1 MSTSHTIGSPS
12 TNSQNILETST
23 SSRPSRYRQFI
34 DDISANRNAYFL
46 TVVASFGGMFFGWDT
61 GLIGGI
67 LTMPAFQDSFGLEKG
82 SSTYTNVSG
91 NIVSVLQGGCFF
103 GALSSFYISDVF
115 GRKKALFVADFI
127 FLVGSIIQTTSG
139 MGTTS
144 LGQLYAGRFIG
155 GFGVGLVSAVVPTY
169 IGENA
174 SKEIRGRCVGCM
186 QLFNVT
192 GIMLAY
198 FINYGMNKNIAGNNP
213 LKWRVPFALQML
225 PGVFLG
231 LGLFFQNES
240 PRWLVEKD
248 QHEKALHALSRVRR
262 RSPTDPLIQREYNEI
277 IADFHGK
284 EKLTLIR
291 QMKLTVSNKSS
302 FYAVSLSAILMFWQ
316 QWTGTNSINYYSP

>member
-1 MSTSHTIGSPS
+1 MSASHTLGSSS
-12 TNSQNILETST
+12 TNSQNILETPT
-23 SSRPSRYRQFI
+23 LARPSRYRQFI

-186 QLFNVT
+186 QLFNV
-192 GIMLAY
+192 
-198 FINYGMNKNIAGNNP
+198 
-213 LKWRVPFALQML
+213 
-225 PGVFLG
+225 
-231 LGLFFQNES
+231 
-240 PRWLVEKD
+240 
-248 QHEKALHALSRVRR
+248 
-262 RSPTDPLIQREYNEI
+262 
-277 IADFHGK
+277 
-284 EKLTLIR
+284 
-291 QMKLTVSNKSS
+291 
-302 FYAVSLSAILMFWQ
+302 
-316 QWTGTNSINYYSP
+316 